1 MHVLHNRFWIAALVL
16 AGLMLPA
23 FAQEK
28 KPDATKPDNKKPPA
42 KPEATKPAPQPAAG
56 GAVDLHWKF
65 KKGETFYQTMTTK
78 TEQNLTVMGMK
89 ITQNQSQTFYF
100 KWTAVD
106 QKDKNWIV
114 KQEIIGVKMDIQIGG
129 NPITY
134 DSTQSKNTTNPLSDF
149 FKALVGSTF
158 TLTVAPD
165 GNVTE
170 VKGRD
175 DFIKRLGQVNGS
187 MEPLLKQILTED
199 SLKDMVNPA
208 FAVAPNKEVKP
219 GESWEKKST
228 LNMGPIGSYDTTYK
242 YTLEGKDKKNAKLD
256 DLKVDTTLKYVPP
269 AANAASTGAQLP
281 FQIKKADLK
290 ATNATG
296 QIQFDNDN
304 GRVASSKMD
313 LTLDG
318 TLDIEIQGMT
328 AQVTL
333 NQKQTTTVDTSDKNP
348 ITPAVAEKPAANP
361 ADKKP

>member
-1 MHVLHNRFWIAALVL
+1 
-16 AGLMLPA
+16 
-23 FAQEK
+23 
-28 KPDATKPDNKKPPA
+28 
-42 KPEATKPAPQPAAG
+42 
-56 GAVDLHWKF
+56 
-65 KKGETFYQTMTTK
+65 
-78 TEQNLTVMGMK
+78 MK

-100 KWTAVD
+100 KWTALD
-106 QKDKNWIV
+106 QKDKNWVV

-134 DSTQSKNTTNPLSDF
+134 DSTQTKNATNPLSDF

-158 TLTVAPD
+158 TLTIAPD

-175 DFIKRLGQVNGS
+175 DFIKRLGQVNQS

-208 FAVAPNKEVKP
+208 FAVAPNKAVKT
-219 GESWEKKST
+219 GETWDKKSN
-228 LNMGPIGSYDTTYK
+228 LNMGPIGSYETTYK
-242 YTLEGKDKKNAKLD
+242 YTYEGKDKKDPKLD
-256 DLKVDTTLKYVPP
+256 DIKVDTTLKYVPP
-269 AANAASTGAQLP
+269 AANAGGAGAQLP

-296 QIQFDNDN
+296 NIEFDNTK
-304 GRVASSKMD
+304 GRVASSKLD

-333 NQKQTTTVDTSDKNP
+333 NQKQTTDVKTSDKSP
-348 ITPAVAEKPAANP
+348 LTSAVAEKPA
-361 ADKKP
+361 DKN